1 MNEVIFYV
9 IVSDNYFEQVG
20 TPKLI
25 SSFSKF
31 HPDISLKIFRQA
43 EINQTFA
50 ENPWINWDL
59 AKATFGKKLASDYN
73 LVVNLDADQIVVGEL
88 SELLNADVDLMSVM
102 NNNNYDLKAVRPN
115 VPWQCYVNAGLVASR
130 VKDFWDLW
138 EKETMR
144 YGMTVGFRE
153 QDVLNDIFWSG
164 RYTYRVLDALDQNV
178 YYGTSTRGQW
188 EKMYMEGDKLM
199 LNDKQVK
206 VLHHAT
212 GHTLPKLD
220 FNNWNLEP
228 KVLERLNYL
237 AS

>member
-59 AKATFGKKLASDYN
+59 AKATFGKKLASDYK
-73 LVVNLDADQIVVGEL
+73 LVVNLDADQIVTGEL
-88 SELLNADVDLMSVM
+88 NEIFKEEWEIASVM
-102 NNNNYDLKAVRPN
+102 NNNEYDLKATRFN
-115 VPWQCYVNAGLVASR
+115 VPWQCYVNAGLIASR
-130 VKDFWDLW
+130 NKDFWDLW

-144 YGMTVGFRE
+144 YGMTTGFRE

-188 EKMYMEGDKLM
+188 DKMYMEGDKLM
-199 LNDKQVK
+199 LNNKQVK
-206 VLHHAT
+206 IIHSAG
-212 GHTLPKLD
+212 GHYLPKLD
-220 FNNWNLEP
+220 FEKWNLNP
-228 KVLERLNYL
+228 QVLERLNFL